1 MCQVRPAVLH
11 RERRL
16 VSKRTYRYLRFCLV
30 FLTVGFI
37 ATDAAYAQTEP
48 TFRQPTGGGP
58 RLEPTCQVQSLIGRG
73 GVINLVSP
81 EAEAIRRREKVRGV
95 STRLIE
101 LDPIRTDLEFSLSV
115 EGPDEPAISARL
127 DAQVASLVA
136 ALQENGH
143 RRIAREAGPTVVVA
157 QDSSLGVAPL
167 SGTRKIVLGLEGDI
181 DPLQALATLPDA
193 FSATLADV
201 SYEMPRL
208 DPVIATLRPEFERD
222 AREDAAARAAV
233 RGDGVTI
240 GRQID
245 LQFLDDDSG
254 VATRSAARRMIP
266 VSAVATY
273 TLSRPPGSSVVSE

>member
-1 MCQVRPAVLH
+1 MCHVQPLDLR
-11 RERRL
+11 RERQL
-16 VSKRTYRYLRFCLV
+16 GSKCAYRCFLSCLA
-30 FLTVGFI
+30 FLAIGFI
-37 ATDAAYAQTEP
+37 ATDAAYAQAEP

-101 LDPIRTDLEFSLSV
+101 LNPIRTDLEFSLSV
-115 EGPDEPAISARL
+115 EGTDDRSIRARL

-143 RRIAREAGPTVVVA
+143 RIIAREADATVVVA
-157 QDSSLGVAPL
+157 QDSGMGVAPL
-167 SGTRKIVLGLEGDI
+167 SGTREIVLGLEGDV

-208 DPVIATLRPEFERD
+208 GSVIASLRPEFERD
-222 AREDAAARAAV
+222 AREEAAARAAG
-233 RGDGVTI
+233 RGEGVAI

-245 LQFLDDDSG
+245 LQFLDGDRG

-273 TLSRPPGSSVVSE
+273 TLSRPRGAPAVSE